1 MALSSLRNQPCY
13 IKKELQQS
21 TDVGKY
27 MLATPG
33 PGANV
38 GFAEDPHLRLQKWG
52 ANLRTNTINCE
63 SDLMGLSRS
72 LTKDCTPLNE
82 YNSFKCNS
90 EAKNYGTI
98 TANTEE
104 SRAIMP
110 AWTVLDQENNRKDYL
125 HFNPQK
131 EQMLFQGQSS
141 RIESINNYNSCFV
154 KKY

>member
-1 MALSSLRNQPCY
+1 MALSSLRNQQCY

-63 SDLMGLSRS
+63 SDLMGLTRS

-82 YNSFKCNS
+82 YTTFKCTS
-90 EAKNYGTI
+90 EPKSYGII
-98 TANTEE
+98 TPNTEE

-110 AWTVLDQENNRKDYL
+110 AWTVLDKDTFRETYL

-131 EQMLFQGQSS
+131 EQMLFQGKSS
-141 RIESINNYNSCFV
+141 RIQAINNYDSCFV